1 MNKGTTS
8 VLDGDAIKCRHFAFF
23 STAQSPEEKL
33 HELWQSPAEV
43 WRCRISV

>member
-23 STAQSPEEKL
+23 SPTLPSLLKKNFMSCGRAQQKYGG
-33 HELWQSPAEV
+33 AE
-43 WRCRISV
+43 